1 MFNVSSFPVI
11 DLTRY
16 SKRLLVLPNF
26 VWKRPSGAFFSLRC
40 LIYKVHAVSGGTFA
54 ILTSFISFV
63 KYFFQSFLTFAIQMS
78 AVATLLGYHI
88 FSSLSSTFLKFFQN
102 SVFFNS
108 RAASSATA
116 WLEYH
121 AFLLLS
127 TPFFNFLSHFLIF
140 VISSANGSYLYYTIP
155 IQHLS
160 FTCF

>member
-16 SKRLLVLPNF
+16 LKRLLVLPNI

-63 KYFFQSFLTFAIQMS
+63 KYFFQSFLTFSIQMS

-88 FSSLSSTFLKFFQN
+88 RKSLSSTFFEVFSKSSVFQLSRRLIGDSLVRIPRVSPFVNTFFQF
-102 SVFFNS
+102 SFAFFNI
-108 RAASSATA
+108 R
-116 WLEYH
+116 Y
-121 AFLLLS
+121 
-127 TPFFNFLSHFLIF
+127 
-140 VISSANGSYLYYTIP
+140 
-155 IQHLS
+155 
-160 FTCF
+160 